1 MISGSQHQFSFSCNH
16 ESKGTDYVKQIPC
29 MGLET
34 NFFKSHSLVAIFKH
48 LFNYRQYSYNEISVL
63 KENYWTEKKSL
74 GNNFQF
80 TNWPQVSVEMSV
92 IYSSYFP
99 SCNQHPKCIAIKPQS
114 N

>member
-1 MISGSQHQFSFSCNH
+1 M
-16 ESKGTDYVKQIPC
+16 K
-29 MGLET
+29 
-34 NFFKSHSLVAIFKH
+34 LVSWKKTT
-48 LFNYRQYSYNEISVL
+48 EL
-63 KENYWTEKKSL
+63 KKKSL

-99 SCNQHPKCIAIKPQS
+99 SSNQHPKCIAIKPQS